1 MQDFIYIYIYIYI
14 YTYTYTQS
22 QPQTNTKNESEN
34 TSQPEASPV
43 AEIEQGVYFCD
54 RCDKTFSKHS
64 SLARHKYEHSGM
76 YSSIKYIYIYLFITY
91 LKNLLWSNVEY

>member
-1 MQDFIYIYIYIYI
+1 M
-14 YTYTYTQS
+14 
-22 QPQTNTKNESEN
+22 KNESEN
-34 TSQPEASPV
+34 TSQPEASPA

-76 YSSIKYIYIYLFITY
+76 YTLIYIYISLY
-91 LKNLLWSNVEY
+91 LKNYLIKHNTK

>member
-1 MQDFIYIYIYIYI
+1 M
-14 YTYTYTQS
+14 
-22 QPQTNTKNESEN
+22 KNESEN
-34 TSQPEASPV
+34 TSQPEASPA

-76 YSSIKYIYIYLFITY
+76 YILIYIYLFILEELFNKT
-91 LKNLLWSNVEY
+91 

>member
-1 MQDFIYIYIYIYI
+1 M
-14 YTYTYTQS
+14 
-22 QPQTNTKNESEN
+22 KNESEN
-34 TSQPEASPV
+34 TSQPEASPA

-76 YSSIKYIYIYLFITY
+76 YKIYISFYI
-91 LKNLLWSNVEY
+91 

>member
-1 MQDFIYIYIYIYI
+1 MLYEAYYEILYLQG
-14 YTYTYTQS
+14 
-22 QPQTNTKNESEN
+22 QPQTNVKNESEN
-34 TSQPEASPV
+34 ARQPEASPA

-76 YSSIKYIYIYLFITY
+76 Q
-91 LKNLLWSNVEY
+91 LLNNNHQ

>member
-1 MQDFIYIYIYIYI
+1 M
-14 YTYTYTQS
+14 
-22 QPQTNTKNESEN
+22 N
-34 TSQPEASPV
+34 QPEASPA

-76 YSSIKYIYIYLFITY
+76 HLNVALFISTHYKLTY
-91 LKNLLWSNVEY
+91 RKFLFFYIWNII

>member
-1 MQDFIYIYIYIYI
+1 M
-14 YTYTYTQS
+14 
-22 QPQTNTKNESEN
+22 KNESED

-76 YSSIKYIYIYLFITY
+76 YSSIKNIYIYISLYS
-91 LKNLLWSNVEY
+91 KNRLIIQSKFFE